1 VLRGTTTM
9 AAKKKR
15 QPVEFDIQ
23 RDFAAHVEANRKAH
37 EWAAICVAYRE
48 AGKTEQAQAAEN
60 KAKLWLQ
67 KMLTLE
73 REIEPKPLGSPSRL
87 LQEH

>member
-1 VLRGTTTM
+1 M

-23 RDFAAHVEANRKAH
+23 AGFAAHVEANRKAH
-37 EWAAICVAYRE
+37 EWAVICVAYRE
-48 AGKTEQAQAAEN
+48 AGKTEQAQATEN
-60 KAKLWLQ
+60 TAKHWLQ

-73 REIEPKPLGSPSRL
+73 REIEPRPSGSPTRL